1 MSSEWRPH
9 IHFKPWGPFIGT
21 NYEPELITKTD
32 IVIASLVWAATLVN
46 AIIALYQ
53 GFKQSKSSRSPL
65 RSVFIWMIWI
75 ELGVCF
81 TMGLESYLHV
91 LKYIRPSTLFIM
103 TILYLLAIESTNRYR
118 FRILYDYL

>member
-1 MSSEWRPH
+1 M
-9 IHFKPWGPFIGT
+9 HFKPWGPFIGT